1 MDRLLHCPSAP
12 PPIQG
17 MRALAL
23 LAWGC
28 LFLLLP
34 APLRGEEVLRVGLY
48 ENPPKIFTSPSGRPE
63 GIWLLIIPYG
73 LLPGAQETAVA
84 S

>member
-48 ENPPKIFTSPSGRPE
+48 ENPPKIFTGSSSSRMGCFPE
-63 GIWLLIIPYG
+63 PRKPQLHLSVD
-73 LLPGAQETAVA
+73 Q
-84 S
+84 